1 MAEKIKCKACGKD
14 SGYTTETPTEDKERS
29 FIPSME
35 PESHRF
41 HFCSSC
47 WILYSGDKLQK

>member
-1 MAEKIKCKACGKD
+1 MAETIECKVCKND
-14 SGYTTETPTEDKERS
+14 SGYTDETEIVDKERS

-47 WILYSGDKLQK
+47 WDKYEGSSLQQ